1 MEDRKILALGVEI
14 SSLVLVQDTLKQ
26 QASTSGQH
34 CLVNSYI
41 YMLLMPACVLV
52 LLAIM
57 SLDYL
62 LNNLNTRT

>member
-14 SSLVLVQDTLKQ
+14 WSLVLVQDTLKQ

-41 YMLLMPACVLV
+41 YMLLMPACFSSFSHNVSWL
-52 LLAIM
+52 
-57 SLDYL
+57 SLE
-62 LNNLNTRT
+62 

>member
-14 SSLVLVQDTLKQ
+14 WSLVLVQDTLKQ

-34 CLVNSYI
+34 CLVNSDI